1 MRQQS
6 SNSKEF
12 SLDSK
17 LFKEST
23 HERPEVSRNIKS
35 SLKVWNDQLNMP
47 QKYLFYDIHQSLL
60 VFVFKLLHSLLLLGV
75 LRKLLV
81 LRLLG
86 MLEILLRLMVL
97 RVLVGLS
104 VLGIVGLLRMALRK
118 WGEVLLRIVLWL
130 LKVVGMLKLLIGR
143 MLGSILMFELLVG
156 VKRIVQVR
164 LQQLFLIFDHLQG
177 LLPLFHRKASLS
189 HLYLFHL
196 FEHNFFI
203 LVKNSQ
209 LIEIY

>member
-60 VFVFKLLHSLLLLGV
+60 VFVFKLLHSLLRV

-81 LRLLG
+81 LGLLG

-164 LQQLFLIFDHLQG
+164 LQQLFFIFDHLQG